1 MSLWLRLWSASVIPA
16 GFSYSGCA
24 TCSFCGSTDVQHR
37 LTPAMLVCRCGRCGA
52 VWELQREPDKADTR
66 MRRAQQVK
74 STDHGPTT

>member
-1 MSLWLRLWSASVIPA
+1 VIPA
-16 GFSYSGCA
+16 GFSSSGCA